1 MSFEAGRI
9 ERLRKAFDEG
19 EALALLKRAVAVPS
33 VTGAEK
39 AFAELLAQE
48 LRLLGASDVTLKDF
62 APGRPNVSARLSGE
76 GSGPRLLLTGH
87 TDTVHVRGWT
97 ERWTGT
103 ERADPFG
110 GAVVDG
116 EIWGRGAGDLKAGIC
131 TTLMAARLVRE
142 AGLRLP
148 CEVLFSF
155 IGDEESGEANSGV
168 SAGMKAFTEDLRSG
182 AVARPDVA
190 IYVEPTR
197 LNVYAAQMGFLI
209 CDITVTGKS
218 AYFGVPELGVDA
230 LKAGHAV
237 LSALWAHSAALERL
251 APHPLVGRPFLLVTE
266 ISAGGY
272 IAVPGECRISLILK
286 LTPGQRLDEA
296 KARLEAAVRSAA
308 LAPGINLTFDYPAGR
323 DHPIGGTPTE
333 TPEAT
338 PFVQLLVAAV
348 RSVRPDR
355 GAIEGA
361 PFWSEAPFLV
371 TGLGVPTVYWAP
383 GDIRNC
389 HTLEERVELR
399 EYFDGIVSLGA
410 FLAALA
416 EGGSSTTKKRSGCP
430 AAILK
435 E

>member
-1 MSFEAGRI
+1 MSFDVGRI
-9 ERLRKAFDEG
+9 ERLREALDQG
-19 EALALLKRAVAVPS
+19 AALALLRRALAVPS
-33 VTGAEK
+33 VTGDEK
-39 AFAELLAQE
+39 AFAELLAEE
-48 LRLLGASDVTLKDF
+48 LRALGASNVVLKDF
-62 APGRPNVSARLSGE
+62 APGRPNVCAQLRGKA
-76 GSGPRLLLTGH
+76 GGPRLLLTGH
-87 TDTVHVRGWT
+87 TDTVHVRGWA
-97 ERWTGT
+97 EHWSGT

-142 AGLRLP
+142 AGLSLP
-148 CEVLFSF
+148 HEILFAF
-155 IGDEESGEANSGV
+155 IGDEESGEPNSGV
-168 SAGMKAFTEDLRSG
+168 SAGMKALAQDLRFG
-182 AVARPDVA
+182 ALARPDIA
-190 IYVEPTR
+190 IYAEPTR

-209 CDITVTGKS
+209 CDITLTGKS

-266 ISAGGY
+266 IKAGGY

-286 LTPGQRLDEA
+286 LIPGQDLDEA
-296 KARLEAAVRSAA
+296 KAALEVAARSAPVA
-308 LAPGINLTFDYPAGR
+308 QGMRLAFDYPAGR

-333 TPEAT
+333 TPDAT
-338 PFVQLLVAAV
+338 PFVRLLVEAV
-348 RSVRPDR
+348 RAVRPDR

-371 TGLGVPTVYWAP
+371 TELGVPTVYWAP

-399 EYFDGIVSLGA
+399 EYFDGIVALAA
-410 FLAALA
+410 FLSTLA
-416 EGGSSTTKKRSGCP
+416 EGDSPTTNSG
-430 AAILK
+430 
-435 E
+435 

>member
-1 MSFEAGRI
+1 MSFDMGRI
-9 ERLRKAFDEG
+9 ERLREALDEG
-19 EALALLKRAVAVPS
+19 AALALLRRAVAVPS
-33 VTGAEK
+33 VTGDEK

-48 LRLLGASDVTLKDF
+48 LRALGASNVVVKDF
-62 APGRPNVSARLSGE
+62 APGRPIVCARLRGE
-76 GSGPRLLLTGH
+76 GGGPRLLLTGH
-87 TDTVHVRGWT
+87 TDTVHVRGWA
-97 ERWTGT
+97 ERWSGT

-131 TTLMAARLVRE
+131 ATLMAARLVRE
-142 AGLRLP
+142 AGLSLP
-148 CEVLFSF
+148 REILFAF
-155 IGDEESGEANSGV
+155 IGDEESGEPNSGV
-168 SAGMKAFTEDLRSG
+168 SAGMKALAQDLRSG
-182 AVARPDVA
+182 ALARPDIA

-266 ISAGGY
+266 IKAGGY

-286 LTPGQRLDEA
+286 LIPGQGLDEA
-296 KARLEAAVRSAA
+296 KAALEAAARSAPA
-308 LAPGINLTFDYPAGR
+308 AQGIRLAFDYPAGR

-333 TPEAT
+333 TLEAT
-338 PFVQLLVAAV
+338 PFVRLLVEAV
-348 RSVRPDR
+348 RAVRPDR

-389 HTLEERVELR
+389 RTLEERVELR
-399 EYFDGIVSLGA
+399 EYFDGIVALA
-410 FLAALA
+410 VFLSTLA
-416 EGGSSTTKKRSGCP
+416 EGDGPTTNSG
-430 AAILK
+430 
-435 E
+435 

>member
-1 MSFEAGRI
+1 MSFEPRRI
-9 ERLRKAFDEG
+9 ERIRTAFDEG
-19 EALALLKRAVAVPS
+19 EALALLRRAIAVPS
-33 VTGAEK
+33 VTGEEK
-39 AFAELLAQE
+39 AFAELLARE
-48 LRLLGASDVTLKDF
+48 LKALGASDVTVKDF
-62 APGRPNVSARLSGE
+62 APGRPNVSARLCGE
-76 GSGPRLLLTGH
+76 GGGPRLLLTGH
-87 TDTVHVRGWT
+87 TDTVHVRGWA
-97 ERWTGT
+97 ERWRGT

-116 EIWGRGAGDLKAGIC
+116 EIWGRGSGDLKAGIC
-131 TTLMAARLVRE
+131 ATLMAARVVRQ
-142 AGLRLP
+142 AGLSLP
-148 CEVLFSF
+148 REILFAF
-155 IGDEESGEANSGV
+155 IGDEESGEPDSGV
-168 SAGMKAFTEDLRSG
+168 SAGMKAFAQDVLSG
-182 AVARPDVA
+182 AFARPDVA

-209 CDITVTGKS
+209 CDVSVTGKS

-266 ISAGGY
+266 VKAGGY

-286 LTPGQRLDEA
+286 LIPGQSLDEA
-296 KARLEAAVRSAA
+296 KAGLEAAARSAP
-308 LAPGINLTFDYPAGR
+308 LAQGIRLAFDYPAGR
-323 DHPIGGTPTE
+323 DHPVGGTPTE

-338 PFVQLLVAAV
+338 PFVRQLVAAV

-389 HTLEERVELR
+389 HTLEERVELS
-399 EYFDGIVSLGA
+399 EYFDGVVALAA

-416 EGGSSTTKKRSGCP
+416 EGGSSTTDSGQDVRP
-430 AAILK
+430 LY
-435 E
+435 

>member
-1 MSFEAGRI
+1 VSFEAARI
-9 ERLRKAFDEG
+9 ERLWTAFYEG

-33 VTGAEK
+33 VTGDEK

-62 APGRPNVSARLSGE
+62 APGRPNVSARLCGD
-76 GSGPRLLLTGH
+76 GGGARLLLTGH
-87 TDTVHVRGWT
+87 SDTVHVRGWA
-97 ERWTGT
+97 ERWSGT

-116 EIWGRGAGDLKAGIC
+116 EIWGRGTGDLKAGIC
-131 TTLMAARLVRE
+131 TTLAATRLVRE
-142 AGLRLP
+142 AGFPLP
-148 CEVLFSF
+148 REILFAF
-155 IGDEESGEANSGV
+155 IGDEESGEPKTGV
-168 SAGMKAFTEDLRSG
+168 SAGMKAFTEDVRSG
-182 AVARPDVA
+182 TVPRPDVA

-209 CDITVTGKS
+209 CDVTVTGKS

-237 LSALWAHSAALERL
+237 LSALWAYSAQLERL

-266 ISAGGY
+266 IRAGGY
-272 IAVPGECRISLILK
+272 IAVPDECRISLILK
-286 LTPGQRLDEA
+286 LIPGQSLDAA
-296 KARLEAAVRSAA
+296 KAGLEAAALSAP
-308 LAPGINLTFDYPAGR
+308 LAPDIRLAFDYPAGR
-323 DHPIGGTPTE
+323 DHPVGGTPTE

-338 PFVQLLVAAV
+338 PFVRLLVAAV

-361 PFWSEAPFLV
+361 PYWSEAPFLA
-371 TGLGVPTVYWAP
+371 TELGVPTVYWAP

-389 HTLEERVELR
+389 HTLEERVELE
-399 EYFDGIVSLGA
+399 EYFDGVVALAA

-416 EGGSSTTKKRSGCP
+416 EGGGSTTDSG
-430 AAILK
+430 
-435 E
+435 